1 MSEYQKTIERRL
13 RVMGVIVVLIAV
25 VLAFRLFDIQVTKHS
40 HYLALA
46 QGQQRFEK
54 IEMAQRG
61 KVYVHDSFSDPNSYY
76 PLAFDVK
83 KFAIW
88 IVPHQVSKKDELS
101 RSIAELTGLPSE
113 EIFAKINND
122 KLYIPPIKRGLSLD
136 EAKKVKDKK
145 LSGVYVMPE
154 YSRYYPEATLAS
166 QVLGFVNAE
175 GDGKYGFEGHY
186 NNELKGTAGNVKGE
200 KDTLGRMINLLDQT
214 NPKDGTSYVLT
225 IDRSVQYFVEK
236 KLAEALTEYQ
246 ASSGSIVIM
255 DIKTGGIVAMASA
268 PSYDPNNFK
277 DFAKDNPGIF
287 VNPSIAHL
295 YEPGSIFKPLTMS
308 AAIDQGVVTPE
319 TKGNFDWHVWVDGY
333 EIKTAEK
340 KAFGEED
347 MTQVL
352 QNSDNVA
359 MVWLSEKMGK
369 ENMYK
374 YIKAFNML
382 DKTGIDLD
390 SETSGYAPE
399 LKRWRDINRAT
410 IAFGQGISVSPLEI
424 VAAYAAIANKGVYIY
439 PHIVDKM
446 VFSDGAEKKVEKQE
460 GERVIKSETAQAMG
474 EMLYNVVEK
483 GHSWRAKVPGY
494 KIGAKTGTAQIPKA
508 EGGYEESEDGLGI
521 YIHSLAGFAPTND
534 PRFAMLVKLDRP
546 KSAKYAENTAAPLFG
561 QISSFLLNYYYRVG
575 PTEPITPP
583 SYVSPTATPSP
594 APPAPSN

>member
-1 MSEYQKTIERRL
+1 MSEYTKTIERRL
-13 RVMGVIVVLIAV
+13 KAMGVIVVLITV
-25 VLAFRLFDIQVTKHS
+25 ILIFRMFDIQIIKHS

-54 IEMAQRG
+54 TETAQRG
-61 KVYVHDSFSDPNSYY
+61 KVYVHDSFSDPDSYY

-83 KFAIW
+83 KFSVW
-88 IVPHQVSKKDELS
+88 VVPHQVTKKEELS
-101 RSIAELTGLPSE
+101 GKLAGLVGLTSQ
-113 EIFAKINND
+113 EIFDKINND
-122 KLYIPPIKRGLSLD
+122 KLYIPPIKKGLSLD
-136 EAKKVKDKK
+136 EAEKVKDEQ
-145 LSGVYVMPE
+145 LTGVFVMPE

-166 QVLGFVNAE
+166 HILGFVNADGE
-175 GDGKYGFEGHY
+175 GKYGFEGHY
-186 NNELKGTAGNVKGE
+186 NNELKGTAGNVTGE

-214 NPKDGTSYVLT
+214 DPKDGTSYVLT

-236 KLAEALTEYQ
+236 KLNEALQTYQ
-246 ASSGSIVIM
+246 AESGTVIIM
-255 DIKTGGIVAMASA
+255 DVKTGGIVAMASA

-277 DFAKDNPGIF
+277 DYAKDNAGIY

-295 YEPGSIFKPLTMS
+295 YEPGSIFKPIVMS

-319 TKGNFDWHVWVDGY
+319 TKGNFDWHVMIQGH

-359 MVWLSEKMGK
+359 MVWLSEKLGK
-369 ENMYK
+369 DSMYK
-374 YIKAFNML
+374 YLKAYNMF

-390 SETSGYAPE
+390 SEVAGYAPE
-399 LKRWRDINRAT
+399 LKRWQDINRAT
-410 IAFGQGISVSPLEI
+410 ISFGQGISVTPIEI
-424 VAAYAAIANKGVYIY
+424 VAAYAAMANGGVYEY

-446 VFSDGAEKKVEKQE
+446 IFSDGTEKKVEKQE
-460 GERVIKSETAQAMG
+460 GERIIKKETAQQLG

-534 PRFAMLVKLDRP
+534 PRYAMLVKLDKP
-546 KSAKYAENTAAPLFG
+546 KSNKYAENTAAPLFG
-561 QISSFLLNYYYRVG
+561 EISSFLLNYYYRLA
-575 PTEPITPP
+575 PTEPIT
-583 SYVSPTATPSP
+583 SAGYTPS
-594 APPAPSN
+594 